1 MYHIFPTIC
10 HFDDRRDDDILIE
23 IQGKKMTR
31 HQYSTK
37 TIKKYISSS
46 TGPVR
51 GCTVAALCA
60 YMCFA
65 LCGCSETKVPESH
78 DISVDYEGQTGAGIS
93 AGSTYAEWITAYD
106 GVLIQQVTD
115 DGLVPYTPDME
126 AVKNAAAAAESAS
139 KTTSKAGNE
148 GTSAEAADETAGST
162 PADSTDASISHDGTY
177 MISAFYVDEVPV
189 SVEKLMTETGL
200 SAEELNDHLADSEY
214 LADHTVVYR
223 YTMFTIENDVVTDIT
238 GDYLDYNQELN

>member
-1 MYHIFPTIC
+1 M
-10 HFDDRRDDDILIE
+10 
-23 IQGKKMTR
+23 MR

-37 TIKKYISSS
+37 TIKKYFTSSS
-46 TGPVR
+46 GPVR

-93 AGSTYAEWITAYD
+93 AGSTYAEWIMAYD

-126 AVKNAAAAAESAS
+126 SVKNAAA
-139 KTTSKAGNE
+139 
-148 GTSAEAADETAGST
+148 ETADST
-162 PADSTDASISHDGTY
+162 PADSTDDAISHDGTY
-177 MISAFYVDEVPV
+177 MISAFYVDDVPV
-189 SVEKLMTETGL
+189 SVEKLMSDTGL

-223 YTMFTIENDVVTDIT
+223 YTMFTIENDIVTDIT

>member
-1 MYHIFPTIC
+1 MTGFPYHNTN
-10 HFDDRRDDDILIE
+10 
-23 IQGKKMTR
+23 K
-31 HQYSTK
+31 
-37 TIKKYISSS
+37 IKKSRNSSS
-46 TGPVR
+46 GLLHGWTL
-51 GCTVAALCA
+51 AAFFA
-60 YMCFA
+60 YMCFS
-65 LCGCSETKVPESH
+65 LCGCAETKVPESH

-115 DGLVPYTPDME
+115 NGLIPYTPDME
-126 AVKNAAAAAESAS
+126 AVKNATEDAAAV
-139 KTTSKAGNE
+139 
-148 GTSAEAADETAGST
+148 
-162 PADSTDASISHDGTY
+162 SHDGTY
-177 MISAFYVDEVPV
+177 MISAFYVDDVPV
-189 SVEKLMTETGL
+189 SVETLMSETGL